1 MSIKDC
7 KEIENDAKI
16 LEKESLTEAVEKYK
30 QAADCYKK
38 NDKAKKEN
46 SCLEKAA
53 KLLREDAKVNE
64 NPDEAF
70 KIYSKS
76 SKIYKQAL
84 NESEANKVILEAQAK
99 FVMSAKS
106 IRAGAKK
113 ISDPKE
119 AETLLTNAFE
129 YAIKGKDDEL
139 SKMCWVD
146 LGTKFRLNAVEKEN
160 PREALSVF
168 QYAVEN
174 YRKGGNGEL
183 ETKTWIDAGNKFI
196 KSGEEIEKSKKDL
209 VFAID
214 NFMQAATI
222 FREAKREETSTD
234 LNGRV
239 NKLCEMIGL
248 PLDYIEKYLESKD
261 LTKITVK

>member
-1 MSIKDC
+1 MSVKDC
-7 KEIENDAKI
+7 KEIEKGAKI
-16 LEKESLTEAVEKYK
+16 IEKESLTEAVEKYK

-38 NDKAKKEN
+38 YEKEKN
-46 SCLEKAA
+46 GNACLEKAA
-53 KLLREDAKVNE
+53 KLLREDAKVIE
-64 NPDEAF
+64 NPDKAF
-70 KIYSKS
+70 EIYSKS
-76 SKIYKQAL
+76 SEIYKQAL
-84 NESEANKVILEAQAK
+84 NESEAKKVILEAHAK

-113 ISDPKE
+113 ISNPKE

-129 YAIKGKDDEL
+129 YAIKGKDEEL
-139 SKMCWVD
+139 GKMCWVD
-146 LGTKFRLNAVEKEN
+146 LGTKFRFNAAEIEN

-174 YRKGGNGEL
+174 YRKGGNDEL
-183 ETKTWIDAGNKFI
+183 EAKTWIDAGNKFI
-196 KSGEEIEKSKKDL
+196 RSGEDIEKSKKDL
-209 VFAID
+209 IFAID

-222 FREAKREETSTD
+222 FEKSINEEMSTN